1 MNKQATMTTDTDNL
15 ITADDLSLIRG
26 QRLLF
31 KQLSFTLKSG
41 QAIHLSGHNGSGKT
55 SLFKVLTG
63 MLSPN
68 TGRLELFGKT
78 FADFEHQ
85 DYEKLLYLGHQTA
98 IKHELSVLEN
108 LRLNSQLFDKIN
120 ATDEQLYSAL
130 SAVGLA
136 RFDEQ
141 LAGKLSAGQKRR
153 VMLARLWLSV
163 DISADGGCTD
173 KPLWL
178 LDEPLTALDVGAID
192 DLQALIDKHLS
203 FGGGVVFTS
212 HQPFELSH
220 PIKSVVLGGS
230 Q

>member
-1 MNKQATMTTDTDNL
+1 MNAKETITPCTDNL
-15 ITADDLSLIRG
+15 LINADNLSLIRG

-31 KQLSFTLKSG
+31 KQLSFTLKKG

-63 MLSPN
+63 ILKPN
-68 TGRLELFGKT
+68 SGSLQVFAKS
-78 FADFEHQ
+78 FADFENK

-120 ATDEQLYSAL
+120 ASDEQLYAAL
-130 SAVGLA
+130 SAVGLE
-136 RFDEQ
+136 RFDKQ

-163 DISADGGCTD
+163 GERHTD
-173 KPLWL
+173 NKPLWL

-212 HQPFELSH
+212 HQAFKLSH
-220 PIKSVVLGGS
+220 PIQSVKLGGN